1 MAIDTRLLGQIKQA
15 LAKNLVKQAAPPTFP
30 AERPNPAA
38 APFKPAPAPTSVD
51 KAISASRAAAPTGP
65 TSADLA
71 IQATRR
77 QNALGR
83 GQLATGTAP
92 GASMAAPDYAS
103 ARQLEDLTRS
113 ENVRANMQN
122 AGKYVADAAS
132 SAVGFGRSAL
142 DNAAAIKK
150 HMDHA
155 SSSPVGYLAS
165 LGQNSGSDFLDRV
178 GTSLVDPEASRPYA
192 PAVAS
197 GANVTPNEYANY
209 QANRAT
215 ESLNRANGR
224 HYAEA
229 SPVSGA
235 DRFRNTAASAA
246 RAVLPAAMF
255 NSPPPINVT
264 AIDPY
269 NSSTKSVSPYGYPPV
284 PGSGNYNDPY
294 ARLNID
300 DDQPTYQRLQRLP
313 RPGDNPSWNR
323 PRFPGQTLR
332 GMTMTG
338 FDSLTPNR
346 PYVPTMSGM
355 QPSPPADY
363 LSYTQQEIER
373 NKPRS

>member
-38 APFKPAPAPTSVD
+38 APSKPAPAPTSVD

-113 ENVRANMQN
+113 ENVRAKMQN

-132 SAVGFGRSAL
+132 SAIGFGRSAL

-178 GTSLVDPEASRPYA
+178 GTSLVDPQAGQSPVG
-192 PAVAS
+192 VAAGGRS
-197 GANVTPNEYANY
+197 IMPNEYANY
-209 QANRAT
+209 QANRA
-215 ESLNRANGR
+215 S
-224 HYAEA
+224 A
-229 SPVSGA
+229 SQ
-235 DRFRNTAASAA
+235 TAATAPNPGNAPAMAA
-246 RAVLPAAMF
+246 APAQAAQAAQ
-255 NSPPPINVT
+255 V
-264 AIDPY
+264 AQA
-269 NSSTKSVSPYGYPPV
+269 PYGYPPV
-284 PGSGNYNDPY
+284 PASGNYNDPSS
-294 ARLNID
+294 RLNID
-300 DDQPTYQRLQRLP
+300 ATQPTYQEQSMYSAKSP
-313 RPGDNPSWNR
+313 FFARPPSPFPDR
-323 PRFPGQTLR
+323 HFPGQILK
-332 GMTMTG
+332 GKTMTG
-338 FDSLTPNR
+338 FEPFTSR
-346 PYVPTMSGM
+346 MPYVPTLSGI

-363 LSYTQQEIER
+363 LNFAKGEIER
-373 NKPRS
+373 NRPRS

>member
-1 MAIDTRLLGQIKQA
+1 
-15 LAKNLVKQAAPPTFP
+15 
-30 AERPNPAA
+30 
-38 APFKPAPAPTSVD
+38 
-51 KAISASRAAAPTGP
+51 
-65 TSADLA
+65 
-71 IQATRR
+71 
-77 QNALGR
+77 
-83 GQLATGTAP
+83 
-92 GASMAAPDYAS
+92 MAAPDYAS

-113 ENVRANMQN
+113 ENVRAKMQN

-284 PGSGNYNDPY
+284 PTSGNYNDPY
-294 ARLNID
+294 SRLFTD
-300 DDQPTYQRLQRLP
+300 DSLPTYQNQSILR
-313 RPGDNPSWNR
+313 RPGTARN
-323 PRFPGQTLR
+323 FPGQTLE
-332 GMTMTG
+332 GMTGKG
-338 FDSLTPNR
+338 FDVTTPNL
-346 PYVPTMSGM
+346 PYIPTMSGM
-355 QPSPPADY
+355 QPNPPADR
-363 LSYTQQEIER
+363 LSYMKQDIER

>member
-1 MAIDTRLLGQIKQA
+1 
-15 LAKNLVKQAAPPTFP
+15 
-30 AERPNPAA
+30 
-38 APFKPAPAPTSVD
+38 
-51 KAISASRAAAPTGP
+51 
-65 TSADLA
+65 
-71 IQATRR
+71 
-77 QNALGR
+77 
-83 GQLATGTAP
+83 
-92 GASMAAPDYAS
+92 MAAPDYAS

-113 ENVRANMQN
+113 ENVRAKMQN

-284 PGSGNYNDPY
+284 PASGNYNDPSS
-294 ARLNID
+294 RLFT
-300 DDQPTYQRLQRLP
+300 DDQPTYQERSILGEAASAR
-313 RPGDNPSWNR
+313 
-323 PRFPGQTLR
+323 RFPGQILE
-332 GMTMTG
+332 GKKMTG
-338 FDSLTPNR
+338 FDSLTPAM
-346 PYVPTMSGM
+346 PYTPTLSGI
-355 QPSPPADY
+355 QPSPPSDY
-363 LSYTQQEIER
+363 LNFAQRKIDLQNAVLR
-373 NKPRS
+373 NRPRS

>member
-1 MAIDTRLLGQIKQA
+1 MAIDTRLLGQVKQA
-15 LAKNLVKQAAPPTFP
+15 LAKKLVKQAAPPTFP
-30 AERPNPAA
+30 AEGPNPAA
-38 APFKPAPAPTSVD
+38 APAKPAPAPTTVD
-51 KAISASRAAAPTGP
+51 KAISTARASAPTGP

-92 GASMAAPDYAS
+92 GASMAAPDYAT
-103 ARQLEDLTRS
+103 ARQLEDVTRS
-113 ENVRANMQN
+113 ENVRAKMQN

-209 QANRAT
+209 QTNRAT

-269 NSSTKSVSPYGYPPV
+269 NSSTKSVSPYGYPPL
-284 PGSGNYNDPY
+284 PASGNYNDP
-294 ARLNID
+294 ASRFDVDNF
-300 DDQPTYQRLQRLP
+300 QPTYQQQDVSRR
-313 RPGDNPSWNR
+313 RGGAMN
-323 PRFPGQTLR
+323 FPGQILKGR
-332 GMTMTG
+332 NMTG
-338 FDSLTPNR
+338 FDPTTPIR
-346 PYVPTMSGM
+346 PYMPTITGM
-355 QPSPPADY
+355 QPSAKS
-363 LSYTQQEIER
+363 L
-373 NKPRS
+373 

>member
-1 MAIDTRLLGQIKQA
+1 MAFDYKLIGQIKQA
-15 LAKNLVKQAAPPTFP
+15 LAKTLVKQAAPPTFP
-30 AERPNPAA
+30 SERPNPAA

-51 KAISASRAAAPTGP
+51 RAISASRASAPTGP
-65 TSADLA
+65 TSADLG

-103 ARQLEDLTRS
+103 ARKLEDLTRS
-113 ENVRANMQN
+113 ENVRAKMQN

-178 GTSLVDPEASRPYA
+178 GTSLVDPEAGQSPVG
-192 PAVAS
+192 VAAGGRS
-197 GANVTPNEYANY
+197 IMPNEYANY
-209 QANRAT
+209 QANRAAAGQ
-215 ESLNRANGR
+215 RA
-224 HYAEA
+224 AT
-229 SPVSGA
+229 SPNPGNAPAMAGA
-235 DRFRNTAASAA
+235 PAQAAQAA
-246 RAVLPAAMF
+246 QVAQA
-255 NSPPPINVT
+255 
-264 AIDPY
+264 
-269 NSSTKSVSPYGYPPV
+269 PYGYPPV
-284 PGSGNYNDPY
+284 PASGNYNDPFS
-294 ARLNID
+294 RLNID
-300 DDQPTYQRLQRLP
+300 ADQPTYQQQSIYA
-313 RPGDNPSWNR
+313 RPGTAR
-323 PRFPGQTLR
+323 RFPGQILQ
-332 GMTMTG
+332 GKPMTG
-338 FDSLTPNR
+338 FDPTTSMM
-346 PYVPTMSGM
+346 PYAPTLSGI

-363 LSYTQQEIER
+363 LSYAKSQIER

>member
-38 APFKPAPAPTSVD
+38 APSKPAPAPTSVD

-113 ENVRANMQN
+113 ENVRAKMQN

-178 GTSLVDPEASRPYA
+178 GTSLVDPQAGQSPVG
-192 PAVAS
+192 VAAGGRS
-197 GANVTPNEYANY
+197 IMPNEYANY
-209 QANRAT
+209 QANRA
-215 ESLNRANGR
+215 S
-224 HYAEA
+224 A
-229 SPVSGA
+229 SQMAATAPNPGNAPATAAAPVSA
-235 DRFRNTAASAA
+235 PSKLNTQMAQAPAQAAQAA
-246 RAVLPAAMF
+246 NF
-255 NSPPPINVT
+255 N
-264 AIDPY
+264 
-269 NSSTKSVSPYGYPPV
+269 YPPV
-284 PGSGNYNDPY
+284 PASGNYNDHY
-294 ARLNID
+294 DRLNID

-313 RPGDNPSWNR
+313 RPGDNPSWYR

-338 FDSLTPNR
+338 VDSLTPNR
-346 PYVPTMSGM
+346 PYAPTMSGM

-363 LSYTQQEIER
+363 LSYMKQEIER

>member
-113 ENVRANMQN
+113 ENVRAKMQN

-178 GTSLVDPEASRPYA
+178 GTSLVDPQASQSPVG
-192 PAVAS
+192 VAAGGRS
-197 GANVTPNEYANY
+197 IMPNEYANY
-209 QANRAT
+209 QANRA
-215 ESLNRANGR
+215 L
-224 HYAEA
+224 A
-229 SPVSGA
+229 SQMAATAPNPGNAPAMAAAPVSA
-235 DRFRNTAASAA
+235 PSKLNTETAQAPAQAAQA
-246 RAVLPAAMF
+246 
-255 NSPPPINVT
+255 
-264 AIDPY
+264 
-269 NSSTKSVSPYGYPPV
+269 PYGYPPV
-284 PGSGNYNDPY
+284 PASGNYNDPSS
-294 ARLNID
+294 RLFTD
-300 DDQPTYQRLQRLP
+300 DDQPTYQERSILGEAASAR
-313 RPGDNPSWNR
+313 
-323 PRFPGQTLR
+323 RFPGQILE
-332 GMTMTG
+332 GKKMTG
-338 FDSLTPNR
+338 FNSFTPDM
-346 PYVPTMSGM
+346 PYTPTLSGI
-355 QPSPPADY
+355 QPSPPSDY
-363 LSYTQQEIER
+363 LNFAQRKIDLQNAVFR
-373 NKPRS
+373 NKLNRPRS